1 MILPTRLVLSM
12 ICLLFFSA
20 AAFQAPPSF
29 CTPVHIAAFRATS
42 ANGADCHEGYTELV
56 TIPCDS
62 VKSSTRLALQ
72 LKAMGGLQHEPE
84 KNTWS
89 PAQLEDG
96 LSLAYSDGSA
106 VLSVTL
112 TDASISFTREGSTP
126 SMAYQLQESAV
137 IGDYLAEISSLAD
150 GDGGEVKE
158 GNRLVNL
165 GAEGW
170 EALEDAKNKFNV
182 KRG

>member
-1 MILPTRLVLSM
+1 MRCRRIIGVSLSVLVLLTS
-12 ICLLFFSA
+12 CN
-20 AAFQAPPSF
+20 AFQAARF
-29 CTPVHIAAFRATS
+29 QAARTS
-42 ANGADCHEGYTELV
+42 ALFAADTCHEGFVDLV
-56 TIPCDS
+56 NIPCEA

-89 PAQLEDG
+89 PAQLDDG
-96 LSLAYSDGSA
+96 LSMSYSDGSA
-106 VLSVTL
+106 ALSVKL
-112 TDASISFTREGSTP
+112 TEASISFSRDGSSP
-126 SMAYQLQESAV
+126 SMAYQLQESVV
-137 IGDYLAEISSLAD
+137 IGEYLAEISSLAD

-158 GNRLVNL
+158 GDRLVRL

-170 EALEDAKNKFNV
+170 EALEDAKLKFNV